1 MVLAQRLKQLRSE
14 SKLTATEVASKL
26 GVAKSTI
33 SNYEKGIREP
43 NLTTLN
49 SLAKMYGTTLDVLLN
64 FSGDDVPPS
73 TSVVPVD
80 EISQIPILSVIR
92 ASEPIYAE
100 ENVMGY
106 TDLGSEYKGKGDYFA
121 IYVEGDSMNK
131 SRIYE
136 GDMVIVRKQAT
147 VENNEIAVV
156 LIDEECSTIKKI
168 FRTEKTVTL
177 IPSSTNTNH
186 KPRLIDLKTSS
197 VKILGKVI
205 EVKIKL

>member
-1 MVLAQRLKQLRSE
+1 MVLAQRLRQLRIE

-26 GVAKSTI
+26 AIAKSTI

-43 NLTTLN
+43 NLTILS
-49 SLAKMYGTTLDVLLN
+49 SLAKIYGTTLGGLLN
-64 FSGDDVPPS
+64 FSGDDS
-73 TSVVPVD
+73 TTSVMPVE
-80 EISQIPILSVIR
+80 EIPQIPILR
-92 ASEPIYAE
+92 AIHAGEPIYAE

-121 IYVEGDSMNK
+121 LYVEGDSMNK

-136 GDMVIVRKQAT
+136 GDMVIVRKQAI

-156 LIDEECSTIKKI
+156 LIDEECLTIKKI
-168 FRTEKTVTL
+168 FHTEKTITL
-177 IPSSTNTNH
+177 IPSSTNAIY
-186 KPRLIDLKTSS
+186 KPRVIDIKTTSI
-197 VKILGKVI
+197 KILGKVI

>member
-1 MVLAQRLKQLRSE
+1 MVLAQRLKQLRVE
-14 SKLTATEVASKL
+14 NKLTATEVASKL
-26 GVAKSTI
+26 TIAKSTI

-43 NLTTLN
+43 NLTTLS
-49 SLAKMYGTTLDVLLN
+49 SLAKIYGTTLGGLLDYG
-64 FSGDDVPPS
+64 GDDS
-73 TSVVPVD
+73 NSLVVPVE
-80 EISQIPILSVIR
+80 EIPLIPILRSTH
-92 ASEPIYAE
+92 AGEPIYSE

-121 IYVEGDSMNK
+121 LYVEGDSMNK

-136 GDMVIVRKQAT
+136 GDMVIVRKQAK

-156 LIDEECSTIKKI
+156 VIDDESLMIKKI
-168 FRTEKTVTL
+168 FHTEKTMTL
-177 IPSSTNTNH
+177 IPSSTNAIY
-186 KPRLIDLKTSS
+186 KPRVIDLKTSS